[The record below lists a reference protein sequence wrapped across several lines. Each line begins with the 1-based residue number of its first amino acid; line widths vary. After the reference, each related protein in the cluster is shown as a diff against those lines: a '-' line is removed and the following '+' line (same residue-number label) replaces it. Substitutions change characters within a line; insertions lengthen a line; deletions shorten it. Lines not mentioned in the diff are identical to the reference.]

1 MSVDLSFCLFYFLIQ
16 NLNSMIFVRKIKN
29 NSLTV
34 QIIFNLQNHPTFHSR
49 GKVGQLI
56 VRESECFFS
65 LSSLL

>member
-49 GKVGQLI
+49 GKVGQL
-56 VRESECFFS
+56 S
-65 LSSLL
+65 